1 MFKIENETDLNCKVV
16 KYIRRFSPETIIVA
30 GLGEN
35 QDTKQKR
42 INSWKKGYMNG
53 QPDILIVN
61 NHMRYNGLYIEFKSP
76 TNHYQV
82 SNAQLDMTKR
92 FKENGFRFVI
102 SSDYDIIIRVL
113 NNYMGGIRVPRQNCS
128 KQIS

>member
-1 MFKIENETDLNCKVV
+1 MQ
-16 KYIRRFSPETIIVA
+16 YIRLFCPETIIVA

-42 INSWKKGYMNG
+42 INSWKKGYMKG
-53 QPDILIVN
+53 QPDIMIMN
-61 NHMRYNGLYIEFKSP
+61 NHMRYNGLCIEFKSP
-76 TNHYQV
+76 TNHYQI
-82 SNAQLDMTKR
+82 SNAQLDMKKR

-102 SSDYDIIIRVL
+102 SSDYDKIIRVL
-113 NNYMGGIRVPRQNCS
+113 NNYMGRIRVPCQNCS